1 MIVGREV
8 EFKWWRGEIGEVALI
23 FVSLNSERYFQTFS
37 LSICLFLLH
46 FVSYKEGITWVEWN
60 CGGANN
66 MGGFHEWICLA
77 CDRIYA
83 KVGLEFQK
91 IKINLPGLPFINPIY
106 LKSRSPLE
114 LVIGQISSLSGL
126 SPAASFQM

>member
-1 MIVGREV
+1 
-8 EFKWWRGEIGEVALI
+8 
-23 FVSLNSERYFQTFS
+23 
-37 LSICLFLLH
+37 
-46 FVSYKEGITWVEWN
+46 
-60 CGGANN
+60 

-126 SPAASFQM
+126 SPAASFEM